1 MAESE
6 RTIVVAMDGS
16 DHSENAFN
24 WYVKNGFRTDDRLII
39 VYCAEYNSVNTQPV
53 TLMSVDPALITNLI
67 AQEEEHVKEIA
78 LKFHELVQK
87 HKINGKV
94 IRVNGEAGPGIVEM
108 ATKEN
113 ASYIVIGS
121 RGLGKFRRTL
131 LGSVSDY
138 VLHHA
143 SVPVVVCKKDNGK
156 D

>member
-1 MAESE
+1 MTPTSA
-6 RTIVVAMDGS
+6 IVSSLV
-16 DHSENAFN
+16 
-24 WYVKNGFRTDDRLII
+24 YI
-39 VYCAEYNSVNTQPV
+39 VLQ
-53 TLMSVDPALITNLI
+53 
-67 AQEEEHVKEIA
+67 
-78 LKFHELVQK
+78 
-87 HKINGKV
+87 INGKV

-108 ATKEN
+108 ATREK

-121 RGLGKFRRTL
+121 RGLGQFRRTL